1 MVYAGRDLA
10 DETIRERSE
19 GGRKMAAPPVRV
31 RDKDRLAQF
40 LGWFSLGL
48 GTAQVTAPRAMCR
61 LIGARGKGA
70 APIIMRLMGLREIAQ
85 GVGILARPRP
95 VGWLWSRVAGDGL
108 DLSLLTLTALQNRER
123 RGRTAVAIANVLAVT
138 VPDVLE
144 SMQLS
149 RKDGEPKRGMLVRK
163 AVTINRPRD
172 EVQGAWAA
180 AVDLRLKIQEVG
192 GSVTF
197 SDAPGNRGTEL
208 AVDFID
214 APPAGDLGAAVLK
227 LTGRELATQLS
238 DDLRRFKQLVE
249 TGEITRSDS
258 TPDGH
263 LLAEHLRQRAA
274 QPLRE
279 AVR

>member
-1 MVYAGRDLA
+1 
-10 DETIRERSE
+10 
-19 GGRKMAAPPVRV
+19 MAAPPFRAG
-31 RDKDRLAQF
+31 DKDRLAQF
-40 LGWFSLGL
+40 LGWVSLGL
-48 GTAQVTAPRAMCR
+48 GTAQVTAPRAMCG
-61 LIGARGKGA
+61 LIGARGEGTSRT
-70 APIIMRLMGLREIAQ
+70 IMRLMGVREIAQ
-85 GVGILARPRP
+85 GLGILSRPRP

-108 DLSLLTLTALQNRER
+108 DLSLLTLTALENRQR
-123 RGRTAVAIANVLAVT
+123 RGRTAVAIANVLTLA

-144 SMQLS
+144 SIQLS
-149 RKDGEPKRGMLVRK
+149 RKGGGPSGGILVRR

-172 EVQGAWAA
+172 EVHAAWAA
-180 AVDLRLKIQEVG
+180 AVDLRLKIQEAG
-192 GSVTF
+192 GSVVF

-227 LTGRELATQLS
+227 LTGRDISMQLS
-238 DDLRRFKQLVE
+238 DDLRRFKQLIE

-274 QPLRE
+274 QPIRE
-279 AVR
+279 ALR